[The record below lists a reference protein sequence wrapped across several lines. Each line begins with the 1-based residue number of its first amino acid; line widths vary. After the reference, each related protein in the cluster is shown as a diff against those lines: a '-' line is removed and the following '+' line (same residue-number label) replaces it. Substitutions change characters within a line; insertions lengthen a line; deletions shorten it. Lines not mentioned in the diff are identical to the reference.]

1 MTSKAMPLSELLRD
15 LGATVYG
22 EPTSTTITGL
32 TTDSRRVEPGNLFV
46 ALRGA
51 RIDGLEFITDAV
63 QRGAAAV
70 LSHRKPALSP
80 AVPLFTVADPE
91 SALATVAGRFHGNPA
106 AALELIGVT
115 GTNGKTTTSLLLASI
130 LEQAGYRVG
139 IIGTLNYRWAGKVRP
154 APLTTPGAIEF
165 HGLLAEM
172 RADRVTH
179 VVMEVSSHALSLKR
193 VSGCRFRLGVFTNLS
208 RDHLDF
214 HGGLEQYFLAKSEL
228 FTRHLI
234 DSEKRV
240 TALVNADDPYGR
252 RLKTMAA
259 GPCWSYAVDSREAE
273 VTVARA
279 VLKPAGIRATLTGPL
294 GPLEIHSPLLGRL
307 NLYNITAA
315 AAAAMAL
322 GIAPRGIAAGIA
334 RVDRIDGRLQKVA
347 NNRGYQVVVDFAHTP
362 DAMEK
367 SLECLRE
374 LTSGRLWVVFGCGGD
389 RDRGKRPMMGEIAAR
404 YGDRIVVT
412 SDNPRTENPR
422 AIIAEIEPGLRS
434 RGLKPLSAAE
444 FARGESA
451 GYLVEPD
458 REQAIKAALAT
469 AVAGDLIFIGGKGHE
484 TYQIVGTSVRPFD
497 DRKVV
502 TETLQELEAVAS

>member
-1 MTSKAMPLSELLRD
+1 MTIKALPLSELLSE
-15 LGATVYG
+15 LGATVDG
-22 EPTSTTITGL
+22 DPSAVVITGL
-32 TTDSRRVEPGNLFV
+32 TTDSRRVQPGNLFV
-46 ALRGA
+46 ARRGA
-51 RIDGLEFITDAV
+51 QVDGLNFIADAIE
-63 QRGAAAV
+63 RGAVAI
-70 LSHRKPALSP
+70 LSDRKPPLP
-80 AVPLFTVADPE
+80 LVVPLITVADLD
-91 SALATVAGRFHGNPA
+91 SALATVAASFHGHPA

-130 LEQAGYRVG
+130 LEQAGYRIG
-139 IIGTLNYRWAGKVRP
+139 IIGTLSYRWAGKVRP

-172 RADRVTH
+172 RADGVTH

-193 VSGCRFRLGVFTNLS
+193 VFGCRFRLGVFTNLS

-234 DSEKRV
+234 DSKEQV
-240 TALVNADDPYGR
+240 TAVVNADDPYGR
-252 RLKTMAA
+252 RIQTMVL
-259 GPCWSYAVDSREAE
+259 GPCWCYAVDSSQAE
-273 VTVARA
+273 VRVARA
-279 VLKPAGIRATLTGPL
+279 KLDPAGIRGTLAGPL
-294 GPLEIHSPLLGRL
+294 GPLEIHSHLLGRL

-322 GIAPRGIAAGIA
+322 GISPRGIAAGIA
-334 RVDRIDGRLQKVA
+334 RVDQIDGRLQKVA
-347 NNRGYQVVVDFAHTP
+347 NSRGYQVVVDFAHTP

-367 SLECLRE
+367 SLECLRD

-412 SDNPRTENPR
+412 SDNPRTEDPR
-422 AIIAEIEPGLRS
+422 AIIADIEPGLRS
-434 RGLKPLSAAE
+434 RGLKPLSAAA
-444 FARGESA
+444 FARGESV

-458 REQAIKAALAT
+458 REQAIKVVLAA
-469 AVAGDLIFIGGKGHE
+469 AVPGDLIFIGGKGHE

-502 TETLQELEAVAS
+502 TEFMPELEAVAS